1 MEHSDVVGIFKDF
14 WIYFLKNLYV
24 YNYLFYLT
32 IWRILS
38 YSKSVLLLLAIY
50 EIFVCVFEYF
60 KFSINVY
67 LPFLKYRPSKI
78 NLYQYPISC
87 LVMIIYYFF
96 LCLFLIVFFASFLIF
111 FIKHII
117 SYQLSYTNFKN
128 NKPRGKNTRYKI
140 SEEFKANL
148 LTQKELASLRYF
160 FATADA
166 SRFTALTANTKHK

>member
-1 MEHSDVVGIFKDF
+1 MFLGFSKISGYISLKICMFIITCSIWQYGGF
-14 WIYFLKNLYV
+14 WVIQNLC
-24 YNYLFYLT
+24 FYYWL
-32 IWRILS
+32 
-38 YSKSVLLLLAIY
+38 Y

-128 NKPRGKNTRYKI
+128 NKPGGKNTRYNI

-160 FATADA
+160 FATVDA
-166 SRFTALTANTKHK
+166 SRFTALSSNTKHK